1 MKLALYTKYLLRQRH
16 LVPVSHRLLS
26 AQKAVKKVEKEPG
39 KGIFGSKNIPQ
50 LVEQLSQEE
59 LNATFSSLKTISELK
74 EVKIGKFDRCYLLDE
89 LVKRGTDTLNYSQV
103 LGYYRDLNYSSKVLS
118 QFLVTS
124 LEKTG
129 EHSIIEDFL
138 KMIPSREWNSQINR
152 QVIITWLNKSF
163 EKLDLKP

>member
-1 MKLALYTKYLLRQRH
+1 
-16 LVPVSHRLLS
+16 
-26 AQKAVKKVEKEPG
+26 
-39 KGIFGSKNIPQ
+39 
-50 LVEQLSQEE
+50 
-59 LNATFSSLKTISELK
+59 
-74 EVKIGKFDRCYLLDE
+74 LDE
-89 LVKRGTDTLNYSQV
+89 LVKRGSDTLNYSQV

-118 QFLVTS
+118 LFLVTS